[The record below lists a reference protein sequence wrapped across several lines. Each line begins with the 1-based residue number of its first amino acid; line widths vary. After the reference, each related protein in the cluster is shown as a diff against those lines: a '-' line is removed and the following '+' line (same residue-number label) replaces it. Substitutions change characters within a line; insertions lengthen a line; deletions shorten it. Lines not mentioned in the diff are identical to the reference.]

1 VNDFSD
7 VVGEGTAFH
16 ELLRMYSVL
25 HERGAV
31 SSSDEG
37 SLILSAGKD
46 EDDTTCYWHGDQ
58 DIRTE
63 WTSNCTRNET
73 HGHIDENG

>member
-1 VNDFSD
+1 M
-7 VVGEGTAFH
+7 GEGTAFH
-16 ELLRMYSVL
+16 ELLHMYSVL

-37 SLILSAGKD
+37 SLTLSAGKD
-46 EDDTTCYWHGDQ
+46 EDDITCYWHGDQ
-58 DIRTE
+58 DIRTK